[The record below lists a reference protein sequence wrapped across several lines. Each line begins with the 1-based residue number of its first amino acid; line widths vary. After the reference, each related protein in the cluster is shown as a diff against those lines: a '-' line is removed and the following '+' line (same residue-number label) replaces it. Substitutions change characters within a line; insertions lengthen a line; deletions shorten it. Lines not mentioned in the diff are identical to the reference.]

1 VQCLAWNIPVLHKD
15 YLVSNI
21 SAVNNKSN
29 VIFLMEGEKF
39 MDLPWNDE
47 RSNNFITNVG
57 LITSDGA
64 CGADVMACEWTH
76 HVSYSPGLIAVC
88 IAPSKTTHENIK
100 QTKQFGVNLCS
111 TDQSVMASVAGGYT
125 GSRYNKINALKELGF
140 EFYEAKKIRVA
151 MIKGAAVNIEC
162 ILSKEIT
169 LGDHTAFVG
178 EVIEASNNADKVPLA
193 YHEGRY
199 FIMNTNVVKPSQ
211 EEREKIRKVLE
222 KHKK

>member
-1 VQCLAWNIPVLHKD
+1 
-15 YLVSNI
+15 
-21 SAVNNKSN
+21 
-29 VIFLMEGEKF
+29 

-57 LITSDGA
+57 LITTDGPF
-64 CGADVMACEWTH
+64 GADVMACEWTH

-88 IAPSKTTHENIK
+88 IAPSKATHENIK
-100 QTKQFGVNLCS
+100 QTKEFGVNLCS

-211 EEREKIRKVLE
+211 EERERIRKILE